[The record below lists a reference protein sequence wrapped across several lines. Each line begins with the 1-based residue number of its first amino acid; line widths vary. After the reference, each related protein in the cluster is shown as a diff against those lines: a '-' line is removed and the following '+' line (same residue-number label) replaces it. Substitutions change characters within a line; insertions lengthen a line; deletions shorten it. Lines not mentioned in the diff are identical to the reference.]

1 MRQVGEGCCGLI
13 IVGLIVVV
21 ILIVVG
27 AVTGGSG
34 SDIEGAASTPRPTI
48 QPTPT
53 PRAAAEAPTPAL
65 PRPSPT
71 ATATSIASPAATAG
85 PTSTPTPTPRPTVT
99 YAACDNVPTYLLR
112 MDTQG
117 RVAVQRDLVP
127 SEPDGDNDGYACGDQ
142 LEHKRNLIDLARV
155 AATPTAAP
163 RPTPKPQVFQSCQE
177 VPESLVVVDT
187 QGRRAVPRHLVPTAP
202 DGDNDG
208 FACGGQLE
216 TPARTLT
223 LDLSSTPKPNA
234 AATPIRRPTIPLD
247 EIDRNCFHPWHGHHV
262 TKVVGNRIQKSL
274 GDIVK
279 DMLNDPD
286 SMNIRD
292 VGRMRAGPD
301 AYPDVSNPIIVIM
314 DFTAKNAFGGTVRN
328 TAWAVMNGETCR
340 IVKVDIV

>member
-1 MRQVGEGCCGLI
+1 MRKVGEGCCGLI

-21 ILIVVG
+21 ILVIVG
-27 AVTGGSG
+27 AVTGGSE
-34 SDIEGAASTPRPTI
+34 SDTEGAASTPRPTI

-53 PRAAAEAPTPAL
+53 PRAAVEAPTPASPL
-65 PRPSPT
+65 PSPT
-71 ATATSIASPAATAG
+71 ATATPIASPAARAA
-85 PTSTPTPTPRPTVT
+85 PKSTPTPTPRPTVT
-99 YAACDNVPTYLLR
+99 YATCDNVPTYLLR
-112 MDTQG
+112 VDTQG

-127 SEPDGDNDGYACGDQ
+127 SQPDGDNDGYACGDQ

-216 TPARTLT
+216 TPAKTLT

-301 AYPDVSNPIIVIM
+301 AYPDISNPIIVIM
-314 DFTAKNAFGGTVRN
+314 DFTARNAFGGTVRN

-340 IVKVDIV
+340 IVKLDVV